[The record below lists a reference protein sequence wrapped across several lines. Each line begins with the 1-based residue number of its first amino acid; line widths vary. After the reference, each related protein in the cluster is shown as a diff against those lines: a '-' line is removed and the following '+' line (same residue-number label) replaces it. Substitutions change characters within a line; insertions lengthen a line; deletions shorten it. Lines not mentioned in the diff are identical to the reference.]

1 MPLVRAHG
9 TMNAALSMLLTF
21 ATGIAVAQDAAPPP
35 PVLGPPSIPG
45 IDIPRITVP
54 DLGAYV
60 PGLISPFENDS
71 DNDSGNS
78 GPRVGMPNPAQ
89 GGGQPR
95 QGMAGVGAG
104 GAQTTTSNAPTANK
118 KDTQQPPCQNVGD
131 PIDLSSGNKFDY
143 TTDFAIPV
151 EMGLHF
157 TRYYVSSAAHGN
169 PHGIATGGWSDSLD
183 YELYAEC
190 TLLWPGSCNTAS
202 FMRPDGAKIYFSQQ
216 ATASNAASL
225 TGPFTQVG
233 GGLATLTYHSN
244 GAGVPGTYVVVDE
257 DAEVYTFTENAGTS
271 SGMNG
276 ILTSIQNASGIGWT
290 ITHPSSSVTSVIHTS
305 GQTMTLTTSLMS
317 TPDGDVAA
325 LTVTDPA
332 GTNYIY
338 QSTPQNGLTFN
349 YIPQVL
355 GQVTLPGST
364 PVTVNYKYAKF
375 DPSQPFPMPKGLIE
389 ADMNG
394 VAHDITT
401 YYTDRQVELTS
412 MADGSQMNSVVYT
425 ANSTG
430 RLAKVTNA
438 LGHVTEYQFNAQGLL
453 SGITG
458 DPSAHCAGTSSPT
471 TYDANGFM
479 SGVTD
484 NNGVATSFTYLPTG
498 QLSTKVEAVGRPEQ
512 RTTTYTWDTT
522 PGTDRVLSIEV
533 AGFNRT
539 TYTYNA
545 QNRLASVAVTN
556 LTANGVANQTLTT
569 TYGYTLYSNGM
580 VKTMTVTHPSPGN
593 TNVDT
598 YQYDTLGNLTSV
610 ADGLGHTT
618 TNGNYT
624 ALGKP
629 QHIVGPNGDVTD
641 FTYDARSLTTSVTTY
656 PNGVPATTQYQYDI
670 FGAVSLVT
678 SPDGQITQYN
688 RDAYGMLRTVN
699 HNDKDGASTATYG
712 YDAMGNVTSYALAR
726 GSTTAL
732 SWTASYDELGRLY
745 TKLGNHGQSLAYT
758 YDLNGNTKTI
768 TDASGHIISYGYDG
782 LSRVTSTT
790 ESGGATVFP
799 PTGSTSVTLPSTNT
813 SGSYTV
819 SWTAVTSATT
829 YKLEELAGGNW
840 GVVQNTGASSW
851 TTSGKSN
858 GTYSYR
864 VTACNSAGCG
874 PVGSTGSVSV
884 VLIPTSAPTVS
895 VPATNNTGAYGVAWN
910 AVSNATSYT
919 LQESVNGGGW
929 STVQATGAT
938 SWATSGRGSAT
949 YRYQVQACSSSGC
962 GPVSGGAQTVV
973 TLPPTGVPT
982 LSAPA
987 TNYTGSYSVSW
998 TGVAAATSY
1007 ELDQQVNGGGWTAVQ
1022 NAGSTSWGAAGEGS
1036 ATYGYRVRA
1045 CNVGGCAAYSGTAN
1059 TAVTLPPGSAPA
1071 ISTPGTNGSGQ
1082 FSISWSGV
1090 GGATSYNVI
1099 ESINGGGWTNIQSGA
1114 STSWTS
1120 GAGTPTGSYDFEV
1133 QACNIAGCGA
1143 WSALGRVA
1151 ETQPI
1156 AINGQTYTGSDIIA
1170 QGKSGSAIV
1179 GFQILSGST
1188 WQVYTS
1194 FYNNGTGGHVFGRA
1208 SGAVPTNAVSIQTTW
1223 TFVGYPAGMG
1233 DAGGSWNSPAT
1244 SPVSLS
1250 TNPVTTYTT
1259 ATWPQTSPDRG
1270 RIYQLRIDFYNAIG
1284 VNISSSTATMIG
1296 ETTGSP

>member
-1 MPLVRAHG
+1 
-9 TMNAALSMLLTF
+9 MLRYF
-21 ATGIAVAQDAAPPP
+21 VAFVIGIAMFHVAAPARADSEICVSVGGDTPNSDGSDG
-35 PVLGPPSIPG
+35 VSHGIRCAHFKDAPPSG
-45 IDIPRITVP
+45 
-54 DLGAYV
+54 
-60 PGLISPFENDS
+60 
-71 DNDSGNS
+71 
-78 GPRVGMPNPAQ
+78 Q
-89 GGGQPR
+89 GGSSSRGST
-95 QGMAGVGAG
+95 GAG
-104 GAQTTTSNAPTANK
+104 IGGAGSLHTSTSTSSTANK
-118 KDTQQPPCQNVGD
+118 LLTKNPKCIYVMD
-131 PIDLSSGNKFDY
+131 PIDLSSGYKVDSSK
-143 TTDFAIPV
+143 DFVLPG
-151 EMGLHF
+151 EMGLNF
-157 TRYYVSSAAHGN
+157 TRYYVSNNSHG
-169 PHGIATGGWSDSLD
+169 GQTTAGGWTDNLD
-183 YELYAEC
+183 FELYAEC
-190 TLLWPGSCNTAS
+190 LPSQPATCNSAT
-202 FMRPDGAKIYFSQQ
+202 FLRPDGSQIHFTQ
-216 ATASNAASL
+216 PTSAATNASL
-225 TGPFTQVG
+225 MGPFTEVGG
-233 GGLATLTYHSN
+233 GGLASLIYQSN
-244 GAGVPGTYVVVDE
+244 GAGVPGTYIVVDE
-257 DAEVYTFTENAGTS
+257 DAMVYTFTENAGQFN
-271 SGMNG
+271 GKNG
-276 ILTSIQNASGIGWT
+276 ILASIKDPSGIGWT
-290 ITHPSSSVTSVIHTS
+290 ITYPTSAVTVVTHSSGQSMTWTTSVQSTPN
-305 GQTMTLTTSLMS
+305 GNMS
-317 TPDGDVAA
+317 T

-332 GTNYIY
+332 GNNYIY
-338 QSTPQNGLTFN
+338 QSDPNTTATWNL
-349 YIPQVL
+349 IPMRLVN
-355 GQVTLPGST
+355 VMLPGST
-364 PVTVNYKYAKF
+364 PVTITNHYTSYDGTALGA
-375 DPSQPFPMPKGLIE
+375 KGLTQV
-389 ADMNG
+389 DYNG
-394 VAHDITT
+394 VPHDVTT
-401 YYTDRQVELTS
+401 YYTDRQAELTS
-412 MADGSQMNSVVYT
+412 MADGSQMNSVTYT
-425 ANSTG
+425 TNSTG

-438 LGHVTEYQFNAQGLL
+438 LGHVTEYQFNGQGLL
-453 SGITG
+453 SGIAG

-498 QLSTKVEAVGRPEQ
+498 QLQTKVEAVGRPEQ

-522 PGTDRVLSIEV
+522 PGTVRVLSVEI

-545 QNRLASVAVTN
+545 QNRLASAAITN

-569 TYGYTLYSNGM
+569 TYGYTLYGNGM

-618 TNGNYT
+618 TYGNYT

-641 FTYDARSLTTSVTTY
+641 FTYDARSLTTSVITY
-656 PNGVPATTQYQYDI
+656 PNGVAATTQYQYDV
-670 FGAVSLVT
+670 FGTVNKVT
-678 SPDGQITQYN
+678 TPDGQITQYN

-699 HNDKDGASTATYG
+699 YNDKDGASTATYG
-712 YDAMGNVTSYALAR
+712 YDAMGDVTSYALAR
-726 GSTTAL
+726 GGTTAL

-758 YDLNGNTKTI
+758 YDLSGNTKTI
-768 TDASGHIISYGYDG
+768 TDASGHVISYGYDG
-782 LSRVTSTT
+782 LNRVTSTT

-813 SGSYTV
+813 TGSYTV
-819 SWTAVTSATT
+819 SWTAVTGAAT

-840 GVVQNTGASSW
+840 GTVQNTGASSW
-851 TTSGKSN
+851 TTSGKAN

-864 VTACNSAGCG
+864 VTACNSVGCG
-874 PVGSTGSVSV
+874 PVGPAGSVSV
-884 VLIPTSAPTVS
+884 VLVPTSAPMVS
-895 VPATNNTGAYGVAWN
+895 VPVTNNTGAYTVSWN
-910 AVSNATSYT
+910 AVSNSTSYT
-919 LQESVNGGGW
+919 LQESVNGSGW

-938 SWATSGRGSAT
+938 SWSTSGRGSAT

-962 GPVSGGAQTVV
+962 GPVSAAAQTVV
-973 TLPPTGVPT
+973 TLPPTGVPA

-987 TNYTGSYSVSW
+987 TNYTGSYTVSW

-1007 ELDQQVNGGGWTAVQ
+1007 ELDQQVNGGGWTVIQ
-1022 NAGSTSWGAAGEGS
+1022 NTGATSWGATGEGS

-1045 CNVGGCAAYSGTAN
+1045 CNVGGCAGYSGPVN
-1059 TAVTLPPGSAPA
+1059 TAVTLPPSSAPG
-1071 ISTPGTNGSGQ
+1071 ISAPGTNGSGQ
-1082 FSISWSGV
+1082 FSISWSGI
-1090 GGATSYNVI
+1090 GGATSYNLI
-1099 ESINGGGWTNIQSGA
+1099 ESINGGGWATIQSGA

-1133 QACNIAGCGA
+1133 QACNVAGCGP

-1151 ETQPI
+1151 EIQPI

-1179 GFQILSGST
+1179 GFQILTGST

-1223 TFVGYPAGMG
+1223 TFVGYPTGMG

-1244 SPVSLS
+1244 SPVALS

-1270 RIYQLRIDFYNAIG
+1270 RIYQLRIDFFNAIG